1 MDLVLAFLPGF
12 ILTFVRMVTMVSTMM
27 VFGTTWESRWA
38 RLVLALGLSFVV
50 FMRAPH
56 NPVGDV
62 GVLEFGV
69 VTAREV
75 VLGAVMGFSIQT
87 IFLTLRVAGS
97 VLGQDMGF
105 SMSRIMDPTT
115 GISAP
120 VMGRFFE
127 TIAFLFL
134 LSIDGHH
141 RIFEIL
147 ARTYDF
153 IPVGSPFDL
162 TAMSEGLIVLTGD
175 GLRMAFSLAFPIWGI
190 LMIVNGTLL
199 VMSRIVPQV
208 NLMEF
213 SFALRI
219 LISISLLSI
228 FMTSSAPYIFSIF
241 DMVFDHTMSMLQS
254 MAL

>member
-1 MDLVLAFLPGF
+1 MDLLLAFMPGF
-12 ILTFVRMVTMVSTMM
+12 VLTFVRVTTMVSTMM
-27 VFGTTWESRWA
+27 VFGSTWESRWA

-50 FMRAPH
+50 FLRAPH
-56 NPVGDV
+56 NPASDMGLI
-62 GVLEFGV
+62 GFGMLG
-69 VTAREV
+69 AREV
-75 VLGAVMGFSIQT
+75 VLGAVMGYSIQT
-87 IFLTLRVAGS
+87 IFVTLRVAGS
-97 VLGQDMGF
+97 VLGQEMGF
-105 SMSRIMDPTT
+105 SMSQVMDPMT
-115 GISAP
+115 GTSSP

-127 TIAFLFL
+127 TIAYLFL
-134 LSIDGHH
+134 LSMDGHH

-147 ARTYDF
+147 SKTFDF

-162 TAMSEGLIVLTGD
+162 AAMVQGLIILTGD

-219 LISISLLSI
+219 LISISLLSV
-228 FMTSSAPYIFSIF
+228 FMTSSAPYIYSIF
-241 DMVFDHTMSMLQS
+241 DMVFENTMSMLKS
-254 MAL
+254 MAI

>member
-1 MDLVLAFLPGF
+1 MDLLLAFMPGF
-12 ILTFVRMVTMVSTMM
+12 VLTFVRMTTMVSTMM

-50 FMRAPH
+50 FLRAPH
-56 NPVGDV
+56 DPVGDQ
-62 GVLEFGV
+62 GLIAFGLLG
-69 VTAREV
+69 AREV

-87 IFLTLRVAGS
+87 IFMTLRVAGS
-97 VLGQDMGF
+97 VLGQEMGF
-105 SMSRIMDPTT
+105 SMSQVMDPTT
-115 GISAP
+115 GASSP

-127 TIAFLFL
+127 TISYLFL
-134 LSIDGHH
+134 LSVDGHH

-147 ARTYDF
+147 AKTYDF
-153 IPVGSPFDL
+153 IPVGSPFEL
-162 TAMSEGLIVLTGD
+162 SAMVQGLIILTGD

-219 LISISLLSI
+219 LISISLLSV
-228 FMTSSAPYIFSIF
+228 FMTSSAPFIYNIF
-241 DMVFDHTMSMLQS
+241 DMVFENTMSMLRS
-254 MAL
+254 MAI